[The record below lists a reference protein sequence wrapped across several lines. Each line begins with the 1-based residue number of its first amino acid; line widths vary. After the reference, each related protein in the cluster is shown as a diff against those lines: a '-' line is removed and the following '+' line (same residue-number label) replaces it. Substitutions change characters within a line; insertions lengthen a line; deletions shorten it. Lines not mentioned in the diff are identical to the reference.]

1 MEESTKVPHK
11 NLLDVFMNAFLNM
24 FDYKSRASKY
34 DYWGFLFINTLVSV
48 LVLFL
53 FAVAAAVI
61 SEKIMIAVYAAY
73 TIVSFLAGVSL
84 IIRRLH
90 DTGHSG
96 LFLLAPL
103 VLFVLSVILG
113 ENLGTP
119 VAGAVA
125 FMGGLS
131 VFYILILLLIKGTA
145 KENKY
150 GVPVEEPKN
159 YNMYANLF
167 VVMVLLMNIL
177 GVFLGNT
184 VQTLPANYNI
194 SGKSNTVVSEPENS
208 TDSKAENAAV
218 REETLSVSTEK
229 PEVEEIVPVEQP
241 YVPMHDNAE

>member
-1 MEESTKVPHK
+1 MEETTQVQHK
-11 NLLDVFMNAFLNM
+11 NLLDVFMNGFLNM

-34 DYWGFLFINTLVSV
+34 DYWGFILMHALVSI
-48 LVLFL
+48 LLGLLFTIG
-53 FAVAAAVI
+53 AAVI
-61 SEKIMIAVYAAY
+61 SERVEKSVDTAYALVSGLAV
-73 TIVSFLAGVSL
+73 ISL
-84 IIRRLH
+84 VVRRLH

-229 PEVEEIVPVEQP
+229 LEVEEIVPVEQP
-241 YVPMHDNAE
+241 YVLMHDNAE